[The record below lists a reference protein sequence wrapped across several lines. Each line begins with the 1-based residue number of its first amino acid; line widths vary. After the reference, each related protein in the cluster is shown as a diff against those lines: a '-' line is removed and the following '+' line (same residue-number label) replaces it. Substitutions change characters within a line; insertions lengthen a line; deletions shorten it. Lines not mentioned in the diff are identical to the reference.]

1 MTRTIATQMISLDG
15 FSAGPDQSLEHPLG
29 VGAEEAFTPWMF
41 QSDHPADRA
50 TVQDLHTPVDV
61 CLMGRNMFGPVRGP
75 WESWDGEWRGWW
87 GEDPPYHS
95 PVVVLTHHEREPL
108 ELEGG
113 NTFLFETGGFEAG
126 YARAVGLAGPDG
138 TVRVTGGCSTVRQA
152 IEAGV
157 LDELQLVQV
166 PVLLG
171 DGERLL
177 EGLPGLRL
185 EPLECA
191 GSPYAVHVRY
201 RVLAPRSGS

>member
-15 FSAGPDQSLEHPLG
+15 FTAGPDQSLEHPLG
-29 VGAEEAFTPWMF
+29 VGAEEAFTTWMF
-41 QSDHPADRA
+41 HSDHPLDKA
-50 TVQDLHTPVDV
+50 TVAELHTPSDA
-61 CLMGRNMFGPVRGP
+61 CLMGRNMFGPVRG
-75 WESWDGEWRGWW
+75 SWDSWEHEWRGWW

-95 PVVVLTHHEREPL
+95 PVVVLTHHERESL
-108 ELEGG
+108 EVQGG
-113 NTFLFETGGFEAG
+113 NTFIFETGGFDAG
-126 YARAVGLAGPDG
+126 YARAVELAGPGG
-138 TVRVTGGCSTVRQA
+138 TVRVTGGCSVVRQA

-185 EPLECA
+185 EPIESA
-191 GSPYAVHVRY
+191 ASPYAVHTRY
-201 RVLAPRSGS
+201 RVVPGSAS

>member
-29 VGAEEAFTPWMF
+29 RGAEVFREWMF
-41 QSDHPADRA
+41 GSDHPADRA
-50 TVQDLHTPVDV
+50 TVRDLHTPVDA

>member
-15 FSAGPDQSLEHPLG
+15 FTAGPDQSLEHPLG
-29 VGAEEAFTPWMF
+29 RGAEVFRAWMF
-41 QSDHPADRA
+41 DSDHPADRA
-50 TVQDLHTPVDV
+50 TVAELHTPSDA

-75 WESWDGEWRGWW
+75 WDSWGTEWRGWW

-108 ELEGG
+108 ELDGG
-113 NTFLFETGGFEAG
+113 NTFLFETGGFDAG
-126 YARAVGLAGPDG
+126 HARAAELAGPDG
-138 TVRVTGGCSTVRQA
+138 TVRVTGGCSVVRQA

-171 DGERLL
+171 AGERLL
-177 EGLPGLRL
+177 DGLPGLRL
-185 EPLECA
+185 EPVESA
-191 GSPYAVHVRY
+191 SSPYAVHTRY
-201 RVLAPRSGS
+201 RVVRGSRS